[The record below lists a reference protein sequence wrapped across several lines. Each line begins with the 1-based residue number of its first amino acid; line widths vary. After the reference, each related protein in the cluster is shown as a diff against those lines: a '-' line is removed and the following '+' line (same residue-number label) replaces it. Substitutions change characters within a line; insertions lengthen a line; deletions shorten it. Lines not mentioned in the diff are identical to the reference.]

1 MMKQHVK
8 ISVMALVAMLAFSTT
23 ASAQFGS
30 LKGLAKKAK
39 QAVQDKARETVSDA
53 KSNATTT
60 VQQQAETTVGE
71 TTGVSTGSDD
81 GGSTSAS
88 GGSSSVK
95 ISEEEL
101 PQAKQSAWTIEGD
114 QKAIAQQSEYLASLM
129 QQSMKRGYQGL
140 DYKSYC
146 DLLLAAEPLLP
157 VMQVRIDQGGYTW
170 DMKQAESRVKNV
182 VWNFKQVA
190 WAGMPGQD
198 KFDLTAALQKTKFI
212 ADRGLSM
219 QSGEARA
226 AFFDM
231 AYTQVVPQ
239 IDKVTGSEAE
249 WSGALASLQQLLAVV
264 PDEYKTKFPK
274 TLSLDIIKANQTVTA
289 NMKKHVGMLILY
301 KEAAS
306 KGNYGTA
313 PVSKNPSYEKVVR
326 EDVELRKPYWGKV
339 LAVSVGNVS
348 STRKNKLGVVTHRH
362 RPVSVMTEDQG
373 YKVLHYE
380 MVISEE
386 SLGSG
391 KWGAPR
397 VTGASY
403 EQDQPIKLV
412 K

>member
-1 MMKQHVK
+1 
-8 ISVMALVAMLAFSTT
+8 MALIITFGVQTT

-39 QAVQDKARETVSDA
+39 QAVTDKAKETVSDA
-53 KSNATTT
+53 KKDAKTT
-60 VQQQAETTVGE
+60 VKQQATQTVSE
-71 TTGVSTGSDD
+71 TTGVNVGDTEDSQQSIT
-81 GGSTSAS
+81 STSNSNFSA
-88 GGSSSVK
+88 
-95 ISEEEL
+95 EDL

-114 QKAIAQQSEYLASLM
+114 QKAIAQQAEYLAQQM
-129 QQSMKRGYQGL
+129 QNSMKKGYQGL

-170 DMKQAESRVKNV
+170 DMKQAEPRVSNV
-182 VWNFKQVA
+182 VWNFKKVA

-239 IDKVTGSEAE
+239 IDKVTGSETDWA
-249 WSGALASLQQLLAVV
+249 GALSSLQQLLAVV
-264 PDEYKTKFPK
+264 PDAYKTKFPK

-301 KEAAS
+301 KEAVA

-326 EDVELRKPYWGKV
+326 EDIELRKPYWGKV
-339 LAVSVGNVS
+339 LAVSVGNVTS
-348 STRKNKLGVVTHRH
+348 YRKNKLGVVTHRH
-362 RPVSVMTEDQG
+362 RPVSVLTEDQG
-373 YKVLHYE
+373 YKVLHPE

-386 SLGSG
+386 ALGG
-391 KWGAPR
+391 NKWGAPHI
-397 VTGASY
+397 TGASY

>member
-1 MMKQHVK
+1 MVA
-8 ISVMALVAMLAFSTT
+8 ALVIAFGVETT
-23 ASAQFGS
+23 ANAQLGK
-30 LKGLAKKAK
+30 LKGLADKAKKAVTEKAKEAMSDAKKDAK
-39 QAVQDKARETVSDA
+39 QTVLQQAEQTVSDA
-53 KSNATTT
+53 
-60 VQQQAETTVGE
+60 
-71 TTGVSTGSDD
+71 TGVNIGDD
-81 GGSTSAS
+81 NDATSGNNAAS
-88 GGSSSVK
+88 NTNYGK
-95 ISEEEL
+95 EEL

-114 QKAIAQQSEYLASLM
+114 PKAIAQQSEYLASLM
-129 QQSMKRGYQGL
+129 QQSMKKGYQGL

-146 DLLLAAEPLLP
+146 DLLLVAEPLLP

-170 DMKQAESRVKNV
+170 DMKLAEPRVENV

-239 IDKVTGSEAE
+239 IDKVTGSEAD
-249 WSGALASLQQLLAVV
+249 WAGALSSLQQLLAVV
-264 PDEYKTKFPK
+264 PDEYKTKFPQS
-274 TLSLDIIKANQTVTA
+274 LSLDIIKANQTVTA

-301 KEAAS
+301 KEAAA
-306 KGNYGTA
+306 KGNYGAA
-313 PVSKNPSYEKVVR
+313 PKSQNPSYEKVVR

-348 STRKNKLGVVTHRH
+348 SYRKNSLGVVTHRH
-362 RPVSVMTEDQG
+362 RPVSVLTEDQG
-373 YKVLHYE
+373 YKVLHPE
-380 MVISEE
+380 IVISEE
-386 SLGSG
+386 ALGG
-391 KWGAPR
+391 NKWGAPHI
-397 VTGASY
+397 TGASY